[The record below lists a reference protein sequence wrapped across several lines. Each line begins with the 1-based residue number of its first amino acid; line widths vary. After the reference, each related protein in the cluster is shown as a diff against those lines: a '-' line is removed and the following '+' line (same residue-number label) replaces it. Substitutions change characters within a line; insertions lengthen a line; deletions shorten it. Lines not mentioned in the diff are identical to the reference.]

1 MQHIFINKWQTRL
14 KDRNKSYMFRRTEF
28 ADSWFMSHDH
38 AWCPLPET
46 SQPLVAIA
54 ITEAG
59 NDLDVASLGN
69 SITEY

>member
-1 MQHIFINKWQTRL
+1 
-14 KDRNKSYMFRRTEF
+14 MFRRTEF
-28 ADSWFMSHDH
+28 ADCWFMFHDH

-46 SQPLVAIA
+46 SQPLVAVA

-59 NDLDVASLGN
+59 NDLGVASLGD